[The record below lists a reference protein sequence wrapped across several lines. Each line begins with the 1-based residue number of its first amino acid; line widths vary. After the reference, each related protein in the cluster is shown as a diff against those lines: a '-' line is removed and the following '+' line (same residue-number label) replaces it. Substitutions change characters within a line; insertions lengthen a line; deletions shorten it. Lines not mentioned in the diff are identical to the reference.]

1 MNSALPYIDFHT
13 HQPLDVNCIQI
24 KNWDG
29 EKVVINKY
37 YSFGKHPW
45 HIDNEQYVINNN
57 QLAINSIAIGE
68 SGLDKHIKTDFSVQL
83 QHFRAD
89 IALAKQLQKPM
100 IIHCVRAYQ
109 ECLAELKGV
118 TAIFHGFNKNLTLA
132 QQIIQQ
138 GHYLSFGK
146 ALLHKA
152 DTQAAFAAL
161 PLDKCVLETDDSD
174 INIAEIYFMAAK
186 IRNIQ
191 LEQLILQQ
199 HKNFEQLFKLKI

>member
-13 HQPLDVNCIQI
+13 HQPLDPNIIQI
-24 KNWDG
+24 KNWDN
-29 EKVVINKY
+29 EKSANGKY
-37 YSFGKHPW
+37 FSFGMHPW
-45 HIDNEQYVINNN
+45 HIDNEKYVLNHND
-57 QLAINSIAIGE
+57 LTFNSIAIGE
-68 SGLDKHIKTDFSVQL
+68 SGLDKHISTDFSLQL
-83 QHFRAD
+83 HHFRAD
-89 IALAKQLQKPM
+89 IAIAKQMHKPM

-118 TAIFHGFNKNLTLA
+118 TAIFHGFNKNQTLA

-174 INIAEIYFMAAK
+174 INIEEIYFMAAK
-186 IRNIQ
+186 IRKIQ